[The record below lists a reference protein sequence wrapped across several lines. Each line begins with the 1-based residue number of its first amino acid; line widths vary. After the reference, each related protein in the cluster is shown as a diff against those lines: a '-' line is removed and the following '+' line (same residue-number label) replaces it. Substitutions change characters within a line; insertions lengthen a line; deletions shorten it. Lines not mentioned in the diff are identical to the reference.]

1 MSFLKQPLFSV
12 ARREFVK
19 NTIAVG
25 NNKKKNNYLRGC
37 QQTEYFRKSLIY
49 HSTSDQMLSV
59 VLKPFYAVEITQ
71 FYVSDLQDKTCKS
84 FAKIILGLQINAIR
98 NWHWHYA

>member
-1 MSFLKQPLFSV
+1 MDVLLPSV
-12 ARREFVK
+12 KSIVYTQK
-19 NTIAVG
+19 SV
-25 NNKKKNNYLRGC
+25 GC
-37 QQTEYFRKSLIY
+37 QLLIERKFCSSIFSTTEYFRKLLIY

>member
-1 MSFLKQPLFSV
+1 
-12 ARREFVK
+12 
-19 NTIAVG
+19 
-25 NNKKKNNYLRGC
+25 
-37 QQTEYFRKSLIY
+37 
-49 HSTSDQMLSV
+49 MLSV

-71 FYVSDLQDKTCKS
+71 FYVSDLQDKTYKS